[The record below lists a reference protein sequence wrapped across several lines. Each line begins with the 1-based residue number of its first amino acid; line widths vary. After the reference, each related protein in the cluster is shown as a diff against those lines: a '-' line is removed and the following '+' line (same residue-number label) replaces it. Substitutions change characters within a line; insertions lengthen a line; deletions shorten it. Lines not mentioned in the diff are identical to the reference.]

1 MHSIKT
7 VITSILLVL
16 SLIVTYSTVA
26 VSGITL
32 AIGSAVNYPIL
43 YLIGRLSGGRQKI
56 QRRT

>member
-7 VITSILLVL
+7 VITSILIVL
-16 SLIVTYSTVA
+16 SLIVTYSTA
-26 VSGITL
+26 AITGIIL

-43 YLIGRLSGGRQKI
+43 YLIGRLSSGRQEI